1 MNPLPTPVL
10 PIYQG
15 GENTHKE
22 IFQQPELWEQT
33 IKDLVSRQNEISQWI
48 KPFVQNKKA
57 KIIFTGAGSSAYA
70 GESIALSF
78 KHESVPTTDLVA
90 YPNLYLHEHTPT
102 LLVSFARSGNSPESI
117 HSVDLSNRRVKN
129 IKHLIFTCNP
139 NGELYKKAN
148 GCNQSLAILMPE
160 GSDDVGFAMTSSL
173 TCMMLSSLICFS
185 SAHATKDAVQNTLK
199 KDLTQLIKK
208 LNGQSQSTLYYNKI
222 ASLAALN
229 FNRAV
234 FLGGGLLK
242 AWAKESALKLM
253 ELTNGQIAS
262 LYETPMGFRHGPKTF
277 VSENTLIAITL
288 SDLSSAQ
295 PYELDLLFELLAD
308 GHAQK
313 VIAFG
318 SKLDLDYRFT
328 KYLENQKL
336 IYFELETYATGD
348 MMRFFESLITTQWLA
363 YYKSSQLNIE
373 PDNPCPTGMVNRV
386 VKGVKLYY
394 I

>member
-1 MNPLPTPVL
+1 MNPFPTPAL
-10 PIYQG
+10 PISQG
-15 GENTHKE
+15 GEHTHKE
-22 IFQQPELWEQT
+22 ILQQPLLWEQT
-33 IKDLVSRQNEISQWI
+33 LQHFLSRQDEIVEWV

-57 KIIFTGAGSSAYA
+57 KILFTGAGSSAYA

-90 YPNLYLHEHTPT
+90 YPNLYLQEHTPT

-117 HSVDLSNRRVKN
+117 QSVELSNRRVKN
-129 IKHLIFTCNP
+129 IRHLIFTCNP
-139 NGELYKKAN
+139 NGELYKKAKV
-148 GCNQSLAILMPE
+148 CEHSLALLMPE
-160 GSDDVGFAMTSSL
+160 GSDDLGFAMTSSL

-185 SAHATKDAVQNTLK
+185 AVHATKNTALNALQ
-199 KDLTQLIKK
+199 KDMTQLIKK
-208 LNGQSQSTLYYNKI
+208 LQVQSQSALYYNKVSSL
-222 ASLAALN
+222 ASLD
-229 FNRAV
+229 FSRAV

-242 AWAKESALKLM
+242 AWGKESALKLM
-253 ELTNGQIAS
+253 ELTNGKIAS
-262 LYETPMGFRHGPKTF
+262 LCETPMGFRHGPKTF
-277 VSENTLIAITL
+277 VSENTLVSIAL
-288 SDLSSAQ
+288 SDMPSAH
-295 PYELDLLFELLAD
+295 PYELDLLFELLSD

-318 SKLDLDYRFT
+318 NKYDLDYRFT

-336 IYFELETYATGD
+336 IYFELDAYVTGD

-363 YYKSSQLNIE
+363 YYKSSQLDIH
-373 PDNPCPTGMVNRV
+373 PDNPCPNGMVNRV